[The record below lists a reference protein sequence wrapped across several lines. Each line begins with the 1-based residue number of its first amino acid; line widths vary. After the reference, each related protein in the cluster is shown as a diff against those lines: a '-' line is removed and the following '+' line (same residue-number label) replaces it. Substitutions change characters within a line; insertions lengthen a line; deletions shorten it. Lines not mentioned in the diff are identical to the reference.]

1 MYIDFAFRAGADT
14 DAVIGQIIESE
25 AGFDA
30 VDVDEHIRYLGGDDG
45 GIALTLGAA
54 GHGDAVADLG
64 TGQDE
69 GPVLD
74 GIEVRAEQFADDIRI
89 RSAAAQI
96 RRGVESAHAGLDGE
110 VLGVDDDAG
119 IEGRRFD
126 LRQFYIFLEI
136 LQELRHQFAR
146 RRTRRFRIGQQGLLD
161 EVRTAAVMVD
171 DDAPVRFVQQSRGY
185 GHVRAVRIDDEQQG
199 LAVADVLRRFCRN
212 EQVLEIGIIHDLIF
226 QAPDGV
232 GLIADD
238 DMYRL
243 ACQAGHVGYADGSA
257 DAVIV
262 FPFMSHDQDH
272 IARINEFVDGLGDDA
287 GPDAGILFDA
297 ARLAAVEVRRSVLF
311 IDDDLVAAAA
321 QSQVEAGP
329 GFRSQFVE
337 IGFARRNDVA
347 REEGD
352 AHAERHGDAVDR
364 MDGTDFFQERK
375 VIFLII
381 FQRIPAHAG
390 NVLLIAVSPD
400 KAIMAGQLAD
410 KAVVDVGHQRSP
422 LDSRHP
428 LGNFLQVV
436 DLDIAENGD
445 SSQGI
450 QLLPFRIGNVFKIED
465 EVIVIVSGFG
475 LQILVDDAVIAF
487 ADVFK
492 EISRFP
498 PELIDFQ
505 VRHDV
510 VQLLVVVDVADPV
523 SEDAVGPAQVGLHV
537 DDGNADR
544 QILHGI
550 RRSLVDALGDGIEE
564 LADFPV
570 AFVMVLAGQDI
581 SPADEDQGQ
590 QGDDPIIYGNDD
602 KQQDGNQEERFFR
615 PP

>member
-1 MYIDFAFRAGADT
+1 
-14 DAVIGQIIESE
+14 
-25 AGFDA
+25 
-30 VDVDEHIRYLGGDDG
+30 
-45 GIALTLGAA
+45 
-54 GHGDAVADLG
+54 
-64 TGQDE
+64 
-69 GPVLD
+69 
-74 GIEVRAEQFADDIRI
+74 
-89 RSAAAQI
+89 
-96 RRGVESAHAGLDGE
+96 
-110 VLGVDDDAG
+110 
-119 IEGRRFD
+119 
-126 LRQFYIFLEI
+126 
-136 LQELRHQFAR
+136 
-146 RRTRRFRIGQQGLLD
+146 
-161 EVRTAAVMVD
+161 
-171 DDAPVRFVQQSRGY
+171 
-185 GHVRAVRIDDEQQG
+185 
-199 LAVADVLRRFCRN
+199 
-212 EQVLEIGIIHDLIF
+212 
-226 QAPDGV
+226 
-232 GLIADD
+232 
-238 DMYRL
+238 
-243 ACQAGHVGYADGSA
+243 
-257 DAVIV
+257 
-262 FPFMSHDQDH
+262 
-272 IARINEFVDGLGDDA
+272 
-287 GPDAGILFDA
+287 
-297 ARLAAVEVRRSVLF
+297 
-311 IDDDLVAAAA
+311 
-321 QSQVEAGP
+321 
-329 GFRSQFVE
+329 
-337 IGFARRNDVA
+337 
-347 REEGD
+347 
-352 AHAERHGDAVDR
+352 
-364 MDGTDFFQERK
+364 
-375 VIFLII
+375 
-381 FQRIPAHAG
+381 
-390 NVLLIAVSPD
+390 
-400 KAIMAGQLAD
+400 MAGQLAD
-410 KAVVDVGHQRSP
+410 EAVVDVGHQRSP
-422 LDSRHP
+422 LDSCHP